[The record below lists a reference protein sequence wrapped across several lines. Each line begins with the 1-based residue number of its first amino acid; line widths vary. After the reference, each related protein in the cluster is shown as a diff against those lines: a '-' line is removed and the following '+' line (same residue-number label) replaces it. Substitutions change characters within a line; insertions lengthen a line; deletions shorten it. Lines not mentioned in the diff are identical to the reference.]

1 LDDEANSM
9 THSPEYFAEPPASGL
24 FSRPAEPDAL
34 SEILHTVRL
43 RVHNVIRCAP
53 SSPFRIS
60 VPQRLRVL
68 HIAETSGLHL
78 SVGDRDISL
87 QAGDMVLLARG
98 EHHTISA
105 GGPSEPRELIEE
117 DLLNGGDDEGGAAQR
132 WISGIFAVEDDVAD
146 PLLSVLPPAVVV
158 PGARPGRQWQELG
171 VHVVLDEIT
180 TPSPGSWV
188 MLSRLLDLLFIRA
201 LRQWSATTDA
211 EPGWLTA
218 AMDTSLAPVLTA
230 IHNNPEYPWSVTEL
244 AQRAGLSRSA
254 FAERFTRLLGQS
266 PAAYITDR
274 RLDRAAQLLRSTQ
287 TTVSKIGHA
296 VGYTSDAAFSRAFR
310 RRFDQPPTR
319 WRKTHAHTPRPADS
333 TS

>member
-1 LDDEANSM
+1 M

-24 FSRPAEPDAL
+24 FSRPPEPDAL

-53 SSPFRIS
+53 SSPFRIAI
-60 VPQRLRVL
+60 PHGLRVL

-98 EHHTISA
+98 EHHTISD
-105 GGPSEPRELIEE
+105 GGPSEPRELTQE
-117 DLLNGGDDEGGAAQR
+117 DLLNGDNERSATEG

-158 PGARPGRQWQELG
+158 PGARPGREWQELG
-171 VHVVLDEIT
+171 VHVLLDEIT

-218 AMDTSLAPVLTA
+218 AMDTDLAPVLTA
-230 IHNNPEYPWSVTEL
+230 VHNNPEYPWSVTEL

-274 RLDRAAQLLRSTQ
+274 RLDRAAHLLRSTETQ
-287 TTVSKIGHA
+287 VSKIGQA
-296 VGYTSDAAFSRAFR
+296 VGYTSEAAFSRAFH

-319 WRKTHAHTPRPADS
+319 WRKAHAHTPRAADS

>member
-1 LDDEANSM
+1 M
-9 THSPEYFAEPPASGL
+9 THSPGYFAEPPGAGL
-24 FSRPAEPDAL
+24 FDRPPQPDAL

-53 SSPFRIS
+53 SSPFPIA
-60 VPQRLRVL
+60 VPQGLRVL

-78 SVGDRDISL
+78 SVHDRHISL
-87 QAGDMVLLARG
+87 QAGDMVPLARG
-98 EHHTISA
+98 EHHTISD

-117 DLLNGGDDEGGAAQR
+117 DLLNGGYNAGSAAAR

-158 PGARPGRQWQELG
+158 PGARPGREWRELG
-171 VHVVLDEIT
+171 VHVLLDEIT

-188 MLSRLLDLLFIRA
+188 MLSRLLDLLFIRS
-201 LRQWSATTDA
+201 LREWSATTDA

-218 AMDTSLAPVLTA
+218 AMDTDLAPVLTA
-230 IHNNPEYPWSVTEL
+230 VHNNPEYPWSVAEL

-296 VGYTSDAAFSRAFR
+296 VGYTSDAAFSRAFQ

-319 WRKTHAHTPRPADS
+319 WRKAHAHTPRAADS
-333 TS
+333 AC

>member
-1 LDDEANSM
+1 M

-24 FSRPAEPDAL
+24 FSRPPEPDAL

-53 SSPFRIS
+53 SSPFRIAI
-60 VPQRLRVL
+60 PHGLRVL
-68 HIAETSGLHL
+68 HIAETCGLHL

-98 EHHTISA
+98 EHHTISD
-105 GGPSEPRELIEE
+105 GGPSEPRELTQE
-117 DLLNGGDDEGGAAQR
+117 DLLNGDNERSATEG

-158 PGARPGRQWQELG
+158 PGAQPGREWQELG
-171 VHVVLDEIT
+171 VHVLLDEIT

-201 LRQWSATTDA
+201 LRQ
-211 EPGWLTA
+211 
-218 AMDTSLAPVLTA
+218 
-230 IHNNPEYPWSVTEL
+230 WSVTEL

-274 RLDRAAQLLRSTQ
+274 RLDRAAHLLRSTETQ
-287 TTVSKIGHA
+287 VSKIGQA
-296 VGYTSDAAFSRAFR
+296 VGYTSEAAFSRAFH

-319 WRKTHAHTPRPADS
+319 WRKAHAHTPRAADS

>member
-1 LDDEANSM
+1 M

-24 FSRPAEPDAL
+24 FSRPPEPDAL